1 MMMNDEKVCPVE
13 KAGALDSWYRK
24 ILQNP
29 KRMLKKHITK
39 GMKVLDFGCG
49 PGFFTLEAAKMVGKT
64 GKVIAADLQQG
75 MLDIVQNK
83 IKGSDLEDIVSLH
96 KCEADSIG
104 LSDDIDF
111 IIAIYVV
118 HETPDPDNTF
128 REMYDLLNPGGKVLS
143 IDPKMHFSREG
154 FRQMIESVKKIGF
167 KVIDDSTTLMNY
179 KAVLEK

>member
-1 MMMNDEKVCPVE
+1 MNDEKVCPVE

-29 KRMLKKHITK
+29 KRLLKKHIVP

-49 PGFFTLEAAKMVGKT
+49 PGFFTLEAANMTGKN

-75 MLDIVQNK
+75 MLDIVQKK
-83 IKGSDLEDIVSLH
+83 IEGTELEDIISLH

-104 LSDDIDF
+104 LSESLDF

-128 REMYDLLNPGGKVLS
+128 REMYELLNPGGRILS
-143 IDPKMHFSREG
+143 IDPKMHFSSEG
-154 FRQMIESVKKIGF
+154 FRQMIESVKKIGY
-167 KVIDDSTTLMNY
+167 KVIDRSTTLMNY
-179 KAVLEK
+179 KAILEK